1 VDYQDEPELAD
12 AVAHGR
18 RCEFAAFG
26 WRPED
31 VPDPRAEATFL
42 RSRLNWEEVTREP
55 HKTIL
60 SWYQQLIRL
69 RRTTSALTDGRMDLV
84 DTEFDEEARWL
95 RVERGPMTILS
106 NFADAARTL
115 PLDRNRPTN
124 VMLTSKEVVL
134 QEHQITLPAD
144 SVAILGPP

>member
-1 VDYQDEPELAD
+1 
-12 AVAHGR
+12 
-18 RCEFAAFG
+18 
-26 WRPED
+26 
-31 VPDPRAEATFL
+31 
-42 RSRLNWEEVTREP
+42 
-55 HKTIL
+55 
-60 SWYQQLIRL
+60 
-69 RRTTSALTDGRMDLV
+69 MDLV